1 MMTDCP
7 RYSLSFGAINLAE
20 VSEPPPAENPIM
32 RRIGLLGYS
41 DEDCENDDELKQKL
55 ISAKKSTLRSLAC
68 IVLSSIIV

>member
-1 MMTDCP
+1 
-7 RYSLSFGAINLAE
+7 
-20 VSEPPPAENPIM
+20 M